1 MSDYEE
7 RGNCTCFMDNCCMS
21 LCQCKSGSTHM
32 QDHTHNEKNS
42 KELTAEIF
50 IVNPEELKKSA
61 RKIGAV
67 NPVMPYG

>member
-1 MSDYEE
+1 
-7 RGNCTCFMDNCCMS
+7 MS

-42 KELTAEIF
+42 KELTADIF